1 MARFVLNI
9 LGWSLTI
16 PGIFIMVAGAVAA
29 LNERDPDIRGLLL
42 LIPMVPGFAFLV
54 AGAPALAA
62 ARIIKLLEDIE
73 RNGRPTTAE
82 PR

>member
-1 MARFVLNI
+1 MARLVLTI
-9 LGWSLTI
+9 FGWVLTI
-16 PGIFIMVAGAVAA
+16 PGLLLMVGGAFAA
-29 LNERDPDIRGLLL
+29 ANERDPEISGLLL
-42 LIPMVPGFAFLV
+42 LLPMVPGFAFLV

-73 RNGRPTTAE
+73 RNGRPTSAE